1 MSNIFDMEDLCMGS
15 MAYQEKSLYGTLAA
29 DLVVY
34 GTYFAFLPH
43 RDLNSLVGVMVIV
56 IVAQIV
62 LQSVIAA
69 LTRNRRTDERD
80 TLIALKGYRAG
91 YVTMVSLVVV
101 GLGMLWLHTTMGQL
115 DPRRLA
121 IHFLNVLFLF
131 AVLGD
136 VVKTVTQLVMYR
148 RTV

>member
-1 MSNIFDMEDLCMGS
+1 
-15 MAYQEKSLYGTLAA
+15 
-29 DLVVY
+29 V
-34 GTYFAFLPH
+34 H
-43 RDLNSLVGVMVIV
+43 VMVLV

-69 LTRNRRTDERD
+69 VTRNRRTDERD
-80 TLIALKGYRAG
+80 QLIALKGYRAG
-91 YVTMVSLVVV
+91 YVTMVTLVVV
-101 GLGMLWLHTTMGQL
+101 GLGLLWLHTTMGQL

-121 IHFLNVLFLF
+121 IHFLNVLFLI

-148 RTV
+148 RAA

>member
-1 MSNIFDMEDLCMGS
+1 MEGIGMGS
-15 MAYQEKSLYGTLAA
+15 ISYQEKSLYGTLAA
-29 DLVVY
+29 DLIVY
-34 GTYFAFLPH
+34 VPYFVFLPH
-43 RDLNSLVGVMVIV
+43 RDLNSLVHVMVLV

-69 LTRNRRTDERD
+69 VTRNRRTDERD
-80 TLIALKGYRAG
+80 QLIALKGYRAG
-91 YVTMVSLVVV
+91 YVTMVSLVVM
-101 GLGMLWLHTTMGQL
+101 GLGLLWLHTTMGQL

-121 IHFLNVLFLF
+121 IHFLNVLFLI

-148 RTV
+148 RAA